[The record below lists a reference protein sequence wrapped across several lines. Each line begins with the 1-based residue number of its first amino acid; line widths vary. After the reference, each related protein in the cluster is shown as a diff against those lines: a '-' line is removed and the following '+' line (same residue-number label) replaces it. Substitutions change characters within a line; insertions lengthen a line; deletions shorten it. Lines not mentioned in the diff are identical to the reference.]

1 MSLAKL
7 TQRLRAHDWTAAG
20 IELLIVIVGI
30 LIALQV
36 SNWNQDRLDRARGHR
51 YAVRIHADL
60 QQDIARIASTKA
72 FWHQVSNYADQ
83 AIAHGESGALVDGS
97 AWKTV
102 LAYYQAGQLMPFELE
117 DTSFLELRDAGEMNL
132 IGDESLRKRLSSY
145 YRMTGGGVI
154 GEILHHN
161 PVYREQIRGVTPTAV
176 QKYIWSHC
184 FRQLEGIEQ
193 ELVDCPSPIPEQ
205 AAGAVLATYRSTAGL
220 MENLRYWS
228 TWLEVSQLVVG
239 SADQQA
245 RALSAATLAES
256 RR

>member
-1 MSLAKL
+1 MSVAKL
-7 TQRLRAHDWTAAG
+7 AHRLRAHDWTAAL

-36 SNWNQDRLDRARGHR
+36 SNWNQDRIDRARGHR

-60 QQDIARIASTKA
+60 QQDITNIANTQA
-72 FWHQVSNYADQ
+72 FWRQVSNYADE
-83 AIAHGESGALVDGS
+83 AIAHAEAGTMVDGS

-102 LAYYQAGQLMPFELE
+102 LAYYQAGQIRPFELE
-117 DTSFLELRDAGEMNL
+117 DTSFSELRDSGEMDL
-132 IGDESLRKRLSSY
+132 IGDEALRKRLSSY
-145 YRMTGGGVI
+145 YRMTGGGII

-184 FRQLEGIEQ
+184 FRQLEGVEQ
-193 ELVDCPSPIPEQ
+193 ELVDCPSPISEQ
-205 AAGAVLATYRSTAGL
+205 AARSLLATYGSTPQL
-220 MENLRYWS
+220 MNNLRYWS
-228 TWLEVSQLVVG
+228 TWLEVSRMVVG
-239 SADQQA
+239 SVEEQA
-245 RALSAATLAES
+245 RLLSDTTLVES

>member
-102 LAYYQAGQLMPFELE
+102 LAYYQAG
-117 DTSFLELRDAGEMNL
+117 
-132 IGDESLRKRLSSY
+132 
-145 YRMTGGGVI
+145 
-154 GEILHHN
+154 
-161 PVYREQIRGVTPTAV
+161 
-176 QKYIWSHC
+176 
-184 FRQLEGIEQ
+184 
-193 ELVDCPSPIPEQ
+193 
-205 AAGAVLATYRSTAGL
+205 
-220 MENLRYWS
+220 
-228 TWLEVSQLVVG
+228 
-239 SADQQA
+239 
-245 RALSAATLAES
+245 
-256 RR
+256 